1 MFEAIE
7 QAKKDIEANE
17 KEEHKEFFYFNESA
31 RKRYEENQLRGFS
44 PEDDLNSEEMRPKL
58 EQNKLFADNMKS
70 LKVLKEGEESM
81 ASEFLGI
88 SKMEL
93 RKNSIDEEKESIVPV
108 VFDLDFR
115 TIVTK
120 GMFSFGFLFIKII
133 QSKILLLLMIIKF
146 LLVIKN

>member
-1 MFEAIE
+1 MHLALMALPIRALFIPIGFQSIVCDPEVMFEAME

-17 KEEHKEFFYFNESA
+17 KEEQKEFFYFNESA
-31 RKRYEENQLRGFS
+31 RKRYEENQLRDFS
-44 PEDDLNSEEMRPKL
+44 PEDELNSDEMRPKL
-58 EQNKLFADNMKS
+58 EQNKLFTENVKS

-88 SKMEL
+88 SRIEL
-93 RKNSIDEEKESIVPV
+93 EKNSIDEEKESIVPV

-120 GMFSFGFLFIKII
+120 GMF
-133 QSKILLLLMIIKF
+133 
-146 LLVIKN
+146 